1 MDYVETEGDTIDQAI
16 ENALKALRVER
27 ERVTVD
33 ILEEGSK
40 GFLGIGG
47 RKARIRASLR
57 KTVILEGDEE
67 EAAEQSPNQR
77 ESVSEEKRAALGEK
91 GRQVLTE
98 ILRLMGMEASVEI
111 KRGDAPEEV
120 VLDVHGSY
128 GGLLIGRRG
137 QTLQALQYLITRIAG
152 KEERNAGARLI
163 VDTENYYERHRKNLE
178 DTALRLGES
187 AKRERRTITLDNL
200 SARDRRII
208 HVTLEDD
215 PWLTTK
221 SQGQGPYRRLLIVP
235 QGDRK
240 KKEEE
245 KSGSGST
252 LPKPEK

>member
-16 ENALKALRVER
+16 ESALKALRVER
-27 ERVTVD
+27 DRVTID

-47 RKARIRASLR
+47 KKARIRASVR
-57 KTVILEGDEE
+57 KTVLLEDEDE
-67 EAAEQSPNQR
+67 GEEQSPSQR
-77 ESVSEEKRAALGEK
+77 ESVSEEKQVALGEK

-98 ILRLMGMEASVEI
+98 ILRLMGMEARVEI
-111 KRGDAPEEV
+111 KKGETPEEV
-120 VLDVHGSY
+120 VLDVQGSY

-137 QTLQALQYLITRIAG
+137 QTLQALQYLVTRIAG
-152 KEERNAGARLI
+152 REERSAGARLI
-163 VDTENYYERHRKNLE
+163 VDTERYYERHRKNLE

-221 SQGQGPYRRLLIVP
+221 SQGQGPYRRLLIIP

-245 KSGSGST
+245 GGAGST
-252 LPKPEK
+252 VPKPEK

>member
-16 ENALKALRVER
+16 ESALKALRVER
-27 ERVTVD
+27 DRVTID

-47 RKARIRASLR
+47 KKARIRASLR
-57 KTVILEGDEE
+57 KTVLLEE
-67 EAAEQSPNQR
+67 EVEGEEQSPSRR
-77 ESVSEEKRAALGEK
+77 EGISEEKQAALGEK

-98 ILRLMGMEASVEI
+98 ILRLMGTEATVEI
-111 KRGDAPEEV
+111 KKGETPEEV
-120 VLDVHGSY
+120 VLDVQGSY

-137 QTLQALQYLITRIAG
+137 QTLQALQYLVTRIVG
-152 KEERNAGARLI
+152 REERNVGARLV
-163 VDTENYYERHRKNLE
+163 VDTESYYERYRKKLE

-221 SQGQGPYRRLLIVP
+221 SQGQGPYRRLLIIP

-245 KSGSGST
+245 DGSGAT
-252 LPKPEK
+252 LAKPEK